1 MKSSYMY
8 NTLMHCTSTSSTY
21 EVLYSA
27 GFIFTEDPQARS
39 FRVGDA
45 IDLRVN
51 VSTRYYASSIRN
63 LTWYHNGSA
72 VESGDS
78 RVTVNHTSLTIHSAT
93 PADAGLYVVKV
104 TSISPYGNQNDNC
117 DSMWL
122 PLTENHAVLAP
133 VTFILTEECTG
144 IKYWHKYQ

>member
-1 MKSSYMY
+1 MMY
-8 NTLMHCTSTSSTY
+8 CTSTSSTY
-21 EVLYSA
+21 PVLCSA
-27 GFIFTEDPQARS
+27 GLIFTEDPQARS
-39 FRVGDA
+39 FSVGDA

-51 VSTRYYASSIRN
+51 VSTDYYASSIRN

-93 PADAGLYVVKV
+93 PADAGTYQVRI
-104 TSISPYGNQNDNC
+104 TSISPYGSTNDSC
-117 DSMWL
+117 DSVWL
-122 PLTENHAVLAP
+122 PLTENHAVHAP

-144 IKYWHKYQ
+144 IKY